1 MIFYRTLMLTNTS
14 SRIVSPHK
22 GYLHAIKF
30 NCCDQ
35 FMVMS
40 FAQFTDR
47 VCLRDIE
54 TMINLYGGLY
64 LSWIKVMPRFTLAE
78 ADDKKDWRIYQDC
91 AMILVKEATVL
102 YKDETL
108 DAYAD
113 RAQRSYHGFCTAYS
127 DKVNDAKM
135 MGEIPVEAGAF

>member
-1 MIFYRTLMLTNTS
+1 M
-14 SRIVSPHK
+14 SPHK

-54 TMINLYGGLY
+54 TMIYLYGGLY
-64 LSWIKVMPRFTLAE
+64 RSRNKVMSRSTLAE
-78 ADDKKDWRIYQDC
+78 ADEKKDWRIYPDC
-91 AMILVKEATVL
+91 AVIMVKEATAL

-108 DAYAD
+108 
-113 RAQRSYHGFCTAYS
+113 RSRC
-127 DKVNDAKM
+127 
-135 MGEIPVEAGAF
+135 IR